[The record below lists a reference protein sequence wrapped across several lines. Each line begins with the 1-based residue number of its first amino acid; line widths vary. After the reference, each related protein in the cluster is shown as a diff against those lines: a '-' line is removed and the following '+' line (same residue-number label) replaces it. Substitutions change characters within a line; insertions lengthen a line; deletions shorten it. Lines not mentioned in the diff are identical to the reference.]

1 MSTRANIVIKQ
12 GENEATLYHH
22 HDGYPSGVGA
32 GLFSYI
38 NEILEREDSDE
49 IMKSPK
55 SLAKYLAGIDDDEY
69 EIEHSL
75 SGDIEFLYIVNLDK
89 REITCFSTD
98 IWDYEGDDLI
108 DDEKEISGVKKK
120 IFTVQFGCDI
130 NIAAYDSMP
139 TVYYD

>member
-1 MSTRANIVIKQ
+1 MSTRANVVIKQ
-12 GENEATLYHH
+12 GEHAATLYHH

-32 GLFSYI
+32 DLCSYI
-38 NEILEREDSDE
+38 NEILEREDADE

-55 SLAKYLAGIDDDEY
+55 SLAKYLEGIDDDEY
-69 EIEHSL
+69 EIEYSL

-89 REITCFSTD
+89 REIACFSTD

-120 IFTVQFGCDI
+120 IFTVQFGCEEDI
-130 NIAAYDSMP
+130 AEFDSAKR
-139 TVYYD
+139 VGED